1 MKYICYS
8 ISYLL
13 VSLALLCSSCSS
25 EVSDPERVEKAY
37 LTLSEEVIH
46 FSRESDKRVV
56 TVRTDASSW
65 VATSPAEGKWLE
77 LSKTGDALIISAQGN
92 DTGQE
97 RETYV
102 LINAAETSSVLRVHQ
117 GSQDSSIEV
126 SDAQL
131 SVISNGGRYTIGV
144 STTDEDWL
152 LETGDS
158 YTWLSASKN
167 QEGNIDL
174 VVRPNAEVTPREA
187 KLYARTSSVAVEI
200 VVSQLGKPAFLLP
213 YMLEHGSS
221 RQDMI
226 GFEQLRGTTL
236 VGSKEEKGEW
246 TYLFLGND
254 KYSSSLAYIYPF
266 GEGIYSSCVITTPNT
281 KFGVDPAFEVHLASL
296 GFAKDSKKI
305 DKYEKGVYTRHYAMQ
320 NKLLSLTATVQV
332 SETGNW
338 TEIVYG
344 ATEGQGID
352 MPTFSSFPERNI
364 SFFNKANYHVVKAW
378 EETDGNSIETYR
390 AYGEQ
395 NPNVIYFAEY
405 LPISK
410 EPSSR
415 LATIY
420 FFEQERVGTMGMVS
434 QKTDFFTNIPAA
446 MWQTARGEYKLT
458 EEFKNLLVSLGF
470 EYQGENKTLGSTT
483 YARYTD
489 GVVLVIKVYPN
500 YENYHNRQPVLG
512 LAYFGLDES
521 ISAKVHHSTFMDRK
535 AFLAPLADKAEA
547 NYQKWL
553 KAKSKQR

>member
-46 FSRESDKRVV
+46 FSRESDKLVV
-56 TVRTDASSW
+56 TVRTDAPSW

-77 LSKTGDALIISAQGN
+77 LSKTGDALVISAQSN

-117 GSQDSSIEV
+117 SSQDSSIEV

-131 SVISNGGRYTIGV
+131 SVISNGGRYTIAV
-144 STTDEDWL
+144 STTGEDWL
-152 LETGDS
+152 LETGDT

-213 YMLEHGSS
+213 YMLEHGNS

-226 GFEQLRGTTL
+226 GFEHLRGTTL

-281 KFGVDPAFEVHLASL
+281 KFGVDPAFEAHLSSL

-320 NKLLSLTATVQV
+320 NKLLSMTAMVQV

-344 ATEGQGID
+344 ATEGQRVD
-352 MPTFSSFPERNI
+352 MPTFSSFPERNM
-364 SFFNKANYHVVKAW
+364 SFFNKASYHVVKAW

-390 AYGEQ
+390 AYGDK

-420 FFEQERVGTMGMVS
+420 FFEQEREGTMGMVS

-446 MWQTARGEYKLT
+446 MWQTAKGEYKLT
-458 EEFKNLLVSLGF
+458 EEFKNLLISLGF
-470 EYQGENKTLGSTT
+470 EYQGENKALGSTT

-500 YENYHNRQPVLG
+500 YEDYHNRQPVLG

-553 KAKSKQR
+553 NAKSKKR